1 MAHTEVITVEGLNDK
16 IEALLKFCLAATCGI
31 LSADGGS
38 IMLVDADGK
47 NLTVTAAAGSNKND
61 AIGKKVA
68 MGERVS
74 GKAAKT
80 MASVL
85 VKGAIDINS
94 DKYFSGMKKYEK
106 INSGMS
112 IPFVKNGKALG
123 VINIKRTEQPQA
135 LTQED
140 VETVEIIA
148 RELALT
154 L

>member
-1 MAHTEVITVEGLNDK
+1 MNHTEVITVNDLGGK
-16 IEALLKFCLAATCGI
+16 VETLLKFCLVSVCGI

-38 IMLVDADGK
+38 VMLVDDDGK
-47 NLTVTAAAGSNKND
+47 NLTVSAAAGSNKND

-68 MGERVS
+68 MGERVC

-85 VKGAIDINS
+85 IKGEIDINS
-94 DKYFSGMKKYEK
+94 DKYFRGMKKYEK

-112 IPFVKNGKALG
+112 VPFVKKGRTLG
-123 VINIKRTEQPQA
+123 VINVKRTEKPQA

-148 RELALT
+148 RELALA

>member
-1 MAHTEVITVEGLNDK
+1 MNHTEVITVNNLGGNL
-16 IEALLKFCLAATCGI
+16 EALFKFCLSSICGI

-38 IMLVDADGK
+38 IMLVDGDGK
-47 NLTVTAAAGSNKND
+47 NLTVSAAAGNNKND

-85 VKGAIDINS
+85 IKGEIDVKS
-94 DKYFSGMKKYEK
+94 DAHFRSMKTFEK

-112 IPFVKNGKALG
+112 IPFVKNGTALG
-123 VINIKRTEQPQA
+123 VINVKRTESPES

-148 RELALT
+148 RELALA